1 MVLLVAQDE
10 LGRRQEPDCAGKC
23 DSLKDCGLYL
33 KSLGKSLKVLCRG
46 KGMAWLGSL
55 LGMVT
60 HATDEE

>member
-33 KSLGKSLKVLCRG
+33 KSLGKSLKVFMQR
-46 KGMAWLGSL
+46 KGD
-55 LGMVT
+55 GMVGL
-60 HATDEE
+60 AFGNGDSCY